1 MSLRLEA
8 FLARIYVDADVRNRF
23 LKNPRAQAIAAGLS
37 PADVDA
43 VERIDRQG
51 LQMTANSLMH
61 KRQKRQAKSA
71 RR

>member
-8 FLARIYVDADVRNRF
+8 FLAKIYEDAEARNRF
-23 LKNPRAQAIAAGLS
+23 LQNPREEAIAAGLS

-43 VERIDRQG
+43 VAKIDRQG
-51 LQMTANSLMH
+51 LQMTANSLLH
-61 KRQKRQAKSA
+61 KRKGKSA